1 MIRKQFVEIR
11 NDGVRLYIT
20 FSDCGY
26 FIEKKSQEKK
36 ERYKWAIDVETVN
49 YEYQETDKLIE
60 HTAMQ
65 VWQMETLGVKYWIP
79 SMADVKVK

>member
-26 FIEKKSQEKK
+26 FIEKKSHKK
-36 ERYKWAIDVETVN
+36 ERYKWAIDIETAD
-49 YEYQETDKLIE
+49 YEYQETDILIE

-65 VWQMETLGVKYWIP
+65 VWQMETLGVDYWIP
-79 SMADVKVK
+79 SMINVKVK

>member
-1 MIRKQFVEIR
+1 MIKRDFSHIR
-11 NDGVRLYIT
+11 EDGVILYIT
-20 FSDCGY
+20 FSDQGHY
-26 FIEKKSQEKK
+26 IEKKDSK
-36 ERYKWAIDVETVN
+36 ERYKYAVDIESAN